1 MYGDNNMANKKVENH
16 DIEDLHGPMNSVAK
30 EDAKIWTG
38 LEHKKESEYELH
50 EHRTVVAKKQKA
62 KKSSKKQDR
71 RISKQLVKQTDER
84 QSALLHK

>member
-1 MYGDNNMANKKVENH
+1 MANKKVENH

-62 KKSSKKQDR
+62 KKPKVSKSDKAKASKADR
-71 RISKQLVKQTDER
+71 
-84 QSALLHK
+84 